1 VSSAVIRIFSDL
13 HYGDRASTLR
23 VLSQIKPLFEGC
35 SQIILNGDTLD
46 TRPSRFP
53 ATTLALRA
61 EVADFFTRYAPPAT
75 WLTGNHDP
83 DISSQHAVELRDR
96 RVYATHGDI
105 LFENLVPWG
114 RDASVLRKL
123 IEHEFAHMS
132 PAQRGN
138 LDEQFAATR
147 RVAASIPQRHQSERN
162 PIKYAAGFLMDTV
175 WPPLRILDVL
185 KAWRESPARAA
196 AFLRRHQLPARVF
209 VMGHTHRL
217 GATQAPDGLIVINT
231 GSFGPPCTAG
241 VVDVATD
248 HVRLRSVVRKRDAFC
263 LGNTIAEFALA
274 QVPNAETLIA

>member
-1 VSSAVIRIFSDL
+1 VSSEVVRIFSDL

-23 VLSQIKPLFEGC
+23 VLAEINPLFEGC

-46 TRPSRFP
+46 TRPSRHP
-53 ATTLALRA
+53 ATTSALRG
-61 EVADFFTRYAPPAT
+61 EVADFFARLAPPAT

-83 DISSQHAVELRDR
+83 DISNQHAVELRDR

-114 RDASVLRKL
+114 RDASILRKL
-123 IEHEFAHMS
+123 IDQEFARLS

-162 PIKYAAGFLMDTV
+162 PIKYAVGFLADTI
-175 WPPLRILDVL
+175 WPPLRILDVV
-185 KAWRESPARAA
+185 KAWRETPARAA

-209 VMGHTHRL
+209 IMGHTHRL
-217 GATQAPDGLIVINT
+217 GATQTPDGLVVVNT

-241 VVDVATD
+241 VVDVAAD
-248 HVRLRSVVRKRDAFC
+248 HVRLRSVVRKRGAFHF
-263 LGNTIAEFALA
+263 GNTIAEFALA
-274 QVPNAETLIA
+274 HVPNAETLIA